1 LRPGAEMAT
10 LGVAGESRLC
20 GRRSMANDRNDRPP
34 TPTDRSR
41 APAPASTRADIDSFL
56 AKVKELAPTT
66 APGRR
71 GRLIFALDAT
81 MSRQPLWD
89 TACKLQADMF
99 REAAAIGGLD
109 VQLVYYRGLS
119 ECRASRWVSHAERL
133 GALMER
139 IDCRGGHTQIGRIIA
154 HARRETQAVKVQALV
169 FVGDAMEEKL
179 DELCHAAGELG
190 LLGVPAFMFQ
200 EGDDPITEQA
210 FREIARLTRGAYCRF
225 DPGAAHQ
232 LAELLRAAAAYAAG
246 GMRALADLSARR
258 QAGAV
263 KLIEQMR

>member
-1 LRPGAEMAT
+1 MAD
-10 LGVAGESRLC
+10 
-20 GRRSMANDRNDRPP
+20 DRNDASR
-34 TPTDRSR
+34 TPAERGRTPAAASARSE
-41 APAPASTRADIDSFL
+41 IDAFL
-56 AKVKELAPTT
+56 ARVKRLAPTT
-66 APGRR
+66 AAGQR

-89 TACKLQADMF
+89 TACRLQADMF

-119 ECRASRWVSHAERL
+119 ECRASRWVSQAERL
-133 GALMER
+133 AGLMER
-139 IDCRGGHTQIGRIIA
+139 IDCRGGHTQIGKVIA
-154 HARRETQAVKVQALV
+154 HARRETETTKVQALV

-179 DELCHAAGELG
+179 DDLCHAAGALG

-200 EGDDPITEQA
+200 EGDDPIAEQA

-258 QAGAV
+258 DAGAI
-263 KLIEQMR
+263 KLIQQMR